1 MRAPVSTTQGMT
13 LVELLVAM
21 ALGLLITLAA
31 ISALL
36 ISQQGF
42 RSVDAASQLRDNAR
56 FATDLIRR
64 VVLQSGFLSTEYV
77 VDRGHAFSLSPSNAE
92 PNIKGFNNARYNQA
106 LVIGTTN
113 TVGTGSTARGLNGS
127 DMLIVRYQVGRTH
140 KDGVVDGTMINC
152 AGMSENS
159 PPDTSTERLTSVFHI
174 AASASNEPSLM
185 CTRRNETTGAW
196 ATAPLI
202 EGVESFQ
209 VLYGLYGVTPNTA
222 PSALGATDV
231 TPAAERYLRAD
242 QLIVSGDDAAT
253 NANWA
258 RVRSVRVGMV
268 LRGPLGSAPIGDP
281 ISLNALGGGGLSAAA
296 DVGSILSINPADGRL
311 RQAVNFTIHLR
322 NPQETL

>member
-1 MRAPVSTTQGMT
+1 MT

-31 ISALL
+31 IAALL
-36 ISQQGF
+36 VSQQGF

-56 FATDLIRR
+56 FATNLIRR
-64 VVLQSGFLSTEYV
+64 VVLQSGFLNTEYV
-77 VDRGHAFSLSPSNAE
+77 VDRGHEFSLSPNAAE
-92 PNIKGFNNARYNQA
+92 PNIKGFNNARYNQS

-113 TVGTGSTARGLNGS
+113 TVGTNSNARGLNGS
-127 DMLIVRYQVGRTH
+127 DMLIIRYQVGRTSR
-140 KDGVVDGTMINC
+140 DGVADGTMINC
-152 AGMSENS
+152 AGMPEDS

-174 AASASNEPSLM
+174 AASISNEPSLM

-196 ATAPLI
+196 ATTPLI
-202 EGVESFQ
+202 EGIESFQ
-209 VLYGLYGVTPNTA
+209 VLYGIYDVTPNTA
-222 PSALGATDV
+222 PSAPGASEV
-231 TPAAERYLRAD
+231 TAAAERYLRAD
-242 QLIVSGDDAAT
+242 QLIVSGNDAAT

-258 RVRSVRVGMV
+258 RVRSVRIGMV

-281 ISLNALGGGGLSAAA
+281 IELEVLGPGGFSTK
-296 DVGSILSINPADGRL
+296 DDDIGSILSITPADGRL